1 MFVDDPKSEAIFGR
15 LGRKIFIESAEMLA
29 RSISVKIWGGE
40 DRSRNRTFLYLFIV
54 GG

>member
-15 LGRKIFIESAEMLA
+15 LGRKIFIESVEILA
-29 RSISVKIWGGE
+29 RSISVKICGGV
-40 DRSRNRTFLYLFIV
+40 DRSRNRTFSYLFII